1 MRVKVFTVSRIPNQC
16 RRVKFTLEWAKK
28 AQKRSRDSSTLSLN
42 SALNGVGHPRQRDP
56 EPIVHETGW
65 DPGPVCTSAENLA
78 PTGIFL
84 LVFSIL
90 FCLSIVYLSILYPR
104 VTYCSTDT
112 TKPSLP
118 PAGFEPAI
126 PTIEQPQSL
135 ALDRYTWI

>member
-42 SALNGVGHPRQRDP
+42 SALNGVGYSRQRDP
-56 EPIVHETGW
+56 EPIVQETGW

-84 LVFSIL
+84 LQFFL
-90 FCLSIVYLSILYPR
+90 FIVYLSILYPH

-112 TKPSLP
+112 TQPSLP

-126 PTIEQPQSL
+126 PTIEQPQTL